1 MPAQTNQ
8 NGLDENMAS
17 ALSYVLGPITGVVF
31 LITDKR
37 KRVRFNA
44 LQSIIVFTSLF
55 VIWSLMIAT
64 VIMAMFGT
72 LLGIAGFI
80 LWLVLIFKSYQ
91 GEDLEVPVA
100 CDYAKKWAK

>member
-17 ALSYVLGPITGVVF
+17 ALSYVLGPITGIVF

-44 LQSIIVFTSLF
+44 LQSIIVFTALF
-55 VIWSLMIAT
+55 ILQTLLSVTIILAILAP
-64 VIMAMFGT
+64 